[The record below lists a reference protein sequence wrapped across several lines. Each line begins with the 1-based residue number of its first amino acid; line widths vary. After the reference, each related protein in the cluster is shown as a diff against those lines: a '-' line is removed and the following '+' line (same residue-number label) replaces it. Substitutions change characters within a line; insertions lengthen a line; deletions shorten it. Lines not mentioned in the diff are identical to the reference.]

1 MIEVKKKE
9 KETSS
14 SVIRRFSRKMQQS
27 NIIPT
32 VKSLRYNL
40 RGQSKFKKK
49 KEALKRIANR
59 KVKERLKKL
68 GKIK

>member
-9 KETSS
+9 KETTS

-27 NIIPT
+27 SIIPK
-32 VKSLRYNL
+32 VKSLRYNI
-40 RGQSKFKKK
+40 RDKSAFKKK
-49 KEALKRIANR
+49 QDALKRIAKN
-59 KVKERLKKL
+59 KIKEKLRKL

>member
-9 KETSS
+9 KETTS

-27 NIIPT
+27 NIIPK
-32 VKSLRYNL
+32 VKSLRYNT
-40 RGQSKFKKK
+40 RAKSAFKKK
-49 KEALKRIANR
+49 QDALKRIA
-59 KVKERLKKL
+59 KYKIKEKLKKL

>member
-32 VKSLRYNL
+32 VKSLRYSL
-40 RGQSKFKKK
+40 RDKSKFKKK
-49 KEALKRIANR
+49 KEALKRIENR
-59 KVKERLKKL
+59 KVKDRLRKL

>member
-9 KETSS
+9 KETTS

-27 NIIPT
+27 KIIST
-32 VKSLRYNL
+32 VKSLKYNT
-40 RGQSKFKKK
+40 RAKSDFKKK
-49 KEALKRIANR
+49 QDALKRIAKN
-59 KVKERLKKL
+59 KVKDKLRKL

>member
-9 KETSS
+9 KETTS

-27 NIIPT
+27 NIIST
-32 VKSLRYNL
+32 VKSLRYNT
-40 RGQSKFKKK
+40 RAKSGFKKK
-49 KEALKRIANR
+49 QDALKRIAKN
-59 KVKERLKKL
+59 KVKDRLRKL